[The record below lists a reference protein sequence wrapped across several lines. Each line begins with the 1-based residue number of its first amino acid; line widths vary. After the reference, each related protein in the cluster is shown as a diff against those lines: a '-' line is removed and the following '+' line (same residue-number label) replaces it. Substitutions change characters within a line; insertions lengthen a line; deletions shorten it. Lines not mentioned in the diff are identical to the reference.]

1 MIGNPNTI
9 RNEGY
14 RILTRGLGTAG
25 AVAFLQQFEN
35 GSGNY
40 TEDRRATLDE
50 NSIDMIAERIRKRNA
65 PSGESV

>member
-14 RILTRGLGTAG
+14 RVLTKELGTAG
-25 AVAFLQQFEN
+25 AVVFLRQFEN

-40 TEDRRATLDE
+40 TEERRAMLDE
-50 NSIDMIAERIRKRNA
+50 NSIDMIAERISKRKT
-65 PSGESV
+65 ETK

>member
-14 RILTRGLGTAG
+14 KVLTKELGTAG
-25 AVAFLQQFEN
+25 AAVFLRQFEN

-40 TEDRRATLDE
+40 TEERRVVLYE
-50 NSIDMIAERIRKRNA
+50 NTIDMIVERIKKRNA
-65 PSGESV
+65 QI